1 MNLTTDGVT
10 MNHIVKKILFVTT
23 IFLAVIFVVS
33 CASIPKDIPLELSA
47 KELNQKAQECTAVE
61 NYAGAEVYYKTLIQR
76 YGMDTSV
83 LIPAEF
89 ELAHVYIKQK
99 KYDKAKPLLEK
110 VLSYYEVDATNLPRE
125 YKKLA
130 QIDLNKIPKEEPE
143 TSQKKNN

>member
-1 MNLTTDGVT
+1 MNLMTDGVT
-10 MNHIVKKILFVTT
+10 MNPIVKKSIFVALT
-23 IFLAVIFVVS
+23 FLAIIFVVS

-47 KELNQKAQECTAVE
+47 KELNQKAQECTAAE

-110 VLSYYEVDATNLPRE
+110 VLSYYEFDNGTLPRE

-130 QIDLNKIPKEEPE
+130 QIDLNKIPQEEN
-143 TSQKKNN
+143 Q

>member
-99 KYDKAKPLLEK
+99 KYDKTKPLLEK

-130 QIDLNKIPKEEPE
+130 QIDLNKIPKEELE
-143 TSQKKNN
+143 TSQEKNN

>member
-1 MNLTTDGVT
+1 MNLTTDGAT

-23 IFLAVIFVVS
+23 IFLAVIFVAS
-33 CASIPKDIPLELSA
+33 CASIPKEIPLELSA
-47 KELNQKAQECTAVE
+47 KELNQKAQECTAAE

-76 YGMDTSV
+76 FGMDTSV

-99 KYDKAKPLLEK
+99 KYDKAKPVLER
-110 VLSYYEVDATNLPRE
+110 VLSYYEVDTGSLPRE

-130 QIDLNKIPKEEPE
+130 QIDLDKIPQEEN
-143 TSQKKNN
+143 K

>member
-1 MNLTTDGVT
+1 

-33 CASIPKDIPLELSA
+33 CASIPKEIPLELSA
-47 KELNQKAQECTAVE
+47 KELNQKAQEYTASE
-61 NYAGAEVYYKTLIQR
+61 KYAGAEVYYKTLIQR

-143 TSQKKNN
+143 TSQEKNN

>member
-1 MNLTTDGVT
+1 MNLMIDGVT
-10 MNHIVKKILFVTT
+10 MNPIVKKT
-23 IFLAVIFVVS
+23 IFIALVSFAIIFVVS
-33 CASIPKDIPLELSA
+33 CASIPKNIPLELSA
-47 KELNQKAQECTAVE
+47 KELNQKAQECTAAE

-99 KYDKAKPLLEK
+99 KYDKAKPILER
-110 VLSYYEVDATNLPRE
+110 VLTYYEVDTGSLPRE

-130 QIDLNKIPKEEPE
+130 QIDLNKIPQEE
-143 TSQKKNN
+143 K

>member
-1 MNLTTDGVT
+1 MNP
-10 MNHIVKKILFVTT
+10 IVKKT
-23 IFLAVIFVVS
+23 IFIALVSFAIIFVVS
-33 CASIPKDIPLELSA
+33 CASVPKNIPLELSA
-47 KELNQKAQECTAVE
+47 KELNQKAQECTAAE

-99 KYDKAKPLLEK
+99 KYDKAKPVLER
-110 VLSYYEVDATNLPRE
+110 VLSYYEVDNGSLPRE

-130 QIDLNKIPKEEPE
+130 QVDLNKIPQEE
-143 TSQKKNN
+143 K

>member
-1 MNLTTDGVT
+1 

-33 CASIPKDIPLELSA
+33 CASIPKEIPLELTA

-76 YGMDTSV
+76 FGMDTSV

-99 KYDKAKPLLEK
+99 KYDKAKPVLER
-110 VLSYYEVDATNLPRE
+110 VLSYYEVDTGSLPRE

-130 QIDLNKIPKEEPE
+130 QIDLAKIPQEDA
-143 TSQKKNN
+143 TSQNEDN

>member
-33 CASIPKDIPLELSA
+33 CTSIPKDIPLELSA

-130 QIDLNKIPKEEPE
+130 QIDLNKIPKEESE
-143 TSQKKNN
+143 TSQEKNN

>member
-1 MNLTTDGVT
+1 MNP
-10 MNHIVKKILFVTT
+10 IVKKSIFVALVLFV
-23 IFLAVIFVVS
+23 IIFVVS

-47 KELNQKAQECTAVE
+47 KELNQKAQECTAAE

-76 YGMDTSV
+76 FGMDTSV

-99 KYDKAKPLLEK
+99 KYDKAKPILER
-110 VLSYYEVDATNLPRE
+110 VLTYYEVDTGSLPRE

-130 QIDLNKIPKEEPE
+130 QIDLDKIPQEEN
-143 TSQKKNN
+143 Q

>member
-61 NYAGAEVYYKTLIQR
+61 NYTGAEVYYKTLIQR
-76 YGMDTSV
+76 FGMDTSV

-143 TSQKKNN
+143 TSQEKNN

>member
-1 MNLTTDGVT
+1 MNP
-10 MNHIVKKILFVTT
+10 IVKKSIFIALVLFV
-23 IFLAVIFVVS
+23 IIFVVS
-33 CASIPKDIPLELSA
+33 CTSVPKNIPLELSA
-47 KELNQKAQECTAVE
+47 KELNQKAQECTAAE

-110 VLSYYEVDATNLPRE
+110 VLSYYEFDNGTLPRE

-130 QIDLNKIPKEEPE
+130 QIDLNKIPQEEN
-143 TSQKKNN
+143 Q